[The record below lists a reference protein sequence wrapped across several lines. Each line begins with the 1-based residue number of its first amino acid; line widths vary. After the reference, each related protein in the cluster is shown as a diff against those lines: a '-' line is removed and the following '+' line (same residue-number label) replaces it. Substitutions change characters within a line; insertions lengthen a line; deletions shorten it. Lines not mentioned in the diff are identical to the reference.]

1 MTAVLVIMSNKI
13 GRPTAYTE
21 EISKE
26 ICERLASGESLNA
39 ICRSEHIPHKV
50 TIMRWLL
57 SDQEIYSEFRN
68 HYAQARE
75 IQYQFM
81 ADDILDIADD
91 GSNDWIERNDPQN
104 AGYDYNGEAVARSR
118 LRVDTRKWF
127 MSKVLPKFADRQEKQ
142 VTDNDKLFDALS
154 NLIDKLPN

>member
-1 MTAVLVIMSNKI
+1 MTAKI

-21 EISKE
+21 EIAQE

-57 SDQEIYSEFRN
+57 SEQEIYAEFRN
-68 HYAQARE
+68 QYTLARE

-81 ADDILDIADD
+81 ADEIIDIADNA
-91 GSNDWIERNDPQN
+91 SNDWMEREDPN
-104 AGYDYNGEAVARSR
+104 NPGFAFNGEAVARSR

-127 MSKVLPKFADRQEKQ
+127 MSKVLPKFADKQDKEPVDNEK
-142 VTDNDKLFDALS
+142 LYDALA